1 MDAIVV
7 EGLHKRYR
15 RTVALDGLSFAI
27 PAGQVTGFLG
37 PNGAGKTTTFRSILG
52 LTRPDSGTMQV
63 LGMSVATSLPRIV
76 KRLGVIVEEPGL
88 IKGLSGRNNLRVAA
102 RTLGKGRD
110 KVDELLRY
118 VGLEADG
125 RRRIDGYSKGMRQR
139 LALAA
144 ALLGEP
150 ELLILDE
157 PLDGLDPAG
166 QAQIKANLR
175 HIAREGRTVVVSS
188 HNLADVEAMA
198 DHVLMINKGKLVTSG
213 PMNELLARSGYL
225 LEVSDQTAA
234 LAVLTDAG
242 ISAEIAGDRIEVA
255 SDDGQAISRSL
266 ATAGIYPIE
275 LARKTGR
282 LEELFLDLTTR
293 Q

>member
-15 RTVALDGLSFAI
+15 KTVALEGLSFAV
-27 PAGQVTGFLG
+27 PAGKVTGFLG

-52 LTRPDSGTMQV
+52 LTKPDSGSMQV

-102 RTLGKGRD
+102 RTLGRGRD
-110 KVDELLRY
+110 RIDELLRF

-175 HIAREGRTVVVSS
+175 HIASEGRTVVVSS

-198 DHVLMINKGKLVTSG
+198 DHVLMINKGKLVTSA
-213 PMNELLARSGYL
+213 PLSELLARAGYL
-225 LEVSDQTAA
+225 LEVAEPAA
-234 LAVLTDAG
+234 AIEVLADAG
-242 ISAEIAGDRIEVA
+242 ISAEISGGRIEVA

-266 ATAGIYPIE
+266 AAAGIYPIE